1 MISTQSK
8 TILFSSVLLIVLSLY
23 SCQRN
28 ELKIVTVNGEIAA
41 SRMGVTLPHEHVV
54 FDLAMIDSIGPTRY
68 NKDSVISKVLPM
80 LEELKPYKVRTIV
93 DGSPEFMGRDPKLLA
108 ELSKKTGI
116 NFITN
121 TGWYAADSE
130 RHLPREIKDM
140 SAEEIAL
147 IWIAEAQNGIGN
159 TGIKPGVINIGISGA
174 ALSENDKKLVA
185 AACITHL
192 RTGLSIMSHT
202 GPAEGAMAQL
212 RILDKYGVD
221 PSAFIWLHAMEEVS
235 KGRVLTIAE
244 KGVWVSFDGIMPDM
258 EASVRISEMVKYMKT
273 LRRLDHVLLSHDA
286 VGYECDLPGGG
297 KSRRYT
303 ELFDSFTLLMMSE
316 GITKEELDMLM
327 VKNPAEAFAVRV
339 RKKN

>member
-1 MISTQSK
+1 MT
-8 TILFSSVLLIVLSLY
+8 
-23 SCQRN
+23 
-28 ELKIVTVNGEIAA
+28 VTGEIPA
-41 SRMGVTLPHEHVV
+41 SKMGVTLPHEHVL
-54 FDLAMIDSIGPTRY
+54 FDLAMIDSIGPNRY
-68 NKDSVISKVLPM
+68 SKDSVIDKVLPM
-80 LEELKPYKVRTIV
+80 LEELKPFKVQTIV
-93 DGSPEFMGRDPKLLA
+93 DGSPEFMGRNPKLLA

-116 NFITN
+116 KFITN

-147 IWIAEAQNGIGN
+147 IWIGEAQNGIGN

-185 AACITHL
+185 AACLTHL
-192 RTGLSIMSHT
+192 KTGLSIMSHT

-212 RILDKYGVD
+212 RILEKYGVD

-244 KGVWVSFDGIMPDM
+244 KGVWVAFDGIMPDM
-258 EASVRISEMVKYMKT
+258 EASVRISEMVKYMKM

-286 VGYECDLPGGG
+286 VGYQADLPEGGTP
-297 KSRRYT
+297 RPYT
-303 ELFDSFTLLMMSE
+303 ELFGSFKLLMLSE
-316 GITKEELDMLM
+316 GITSEELNQIM
-327 VKNPAEAFAVRV
+327 VKNPAEAFSVRV
-339 RKKN
+339 RKK

>member
-1 MISTQSK
+1 MTPFCTRFTLIAFLFLMTAIS
-8 TILFSSVLLIVLSLY
+8 
-23 SCQRN
+23 CRNN
-28 ELKIVTVNGEIAA
+28 ELKIMTVTGEIP
-41 SRMGVTLPHEHVV
+41 SSKMGVTLPHEHVL
-54 FDLAMIDSIGPTRY
+54 FDLAMIDSIGPHRY

-80 LEELKPYKVRTIV
+80 LEELKPFKVQTIV

-147 IWIAEAQNGIGN
+147 IWIGEAQNGIGN

-185 AACITHL
+185 AACLTHL
-192 RTGLSIMSHT
+192 KTGLSIMSHT

-212 RILDKYGVD
+212 RILEKYGVD

-235 KGRVLTIAE
+235 KGRLLTIAE
-244 KGVWVSFDGIMPDM
+244 KGVWVAFDGVMPDM
-258 EASVRISEMVKYMKT
+258 EASVRISEMVKYMKM
-273 LRRLDHVLLSHDA
+273 LRRMDHVLLSHDA
-286 VGYECDLPGGG
+286 VGYECDFPGGG
-297 KSRRYT
+297 KSRGYT
-303 ELFDSFTLLMMSE
+303 ELFGSFSLLMMSE
-316 GITKEELDMLM
+316 GITREELDLMM
-327 VKNPAEAFAVRV
+327 VKNPSEAFAIRV
-339 RKKN
+339 RKKK